1 MRMVL
6 VVLAAL
12 SVWSASRLAAVHAE
26 PRYAVL
32 VFTKTAGYVHASIP
46 AGVAAVK
53 NLGQRSGF
61 DVDATADA
69 AAFRDDNLEK
79 YAVVV
84 FLSTTGDV
92 LDDAQQAAFER
103 YVRAGG
109 GFVGIHSASD
119 TEYEWPWYGRLV
131 GAYFASHPKGT
142 PTATVRIVDAK
153 HPSTSGLPAEWE
165 RTDEWY
171 DFKAH
176 PEGVRVLAKLDEST
190 YSGGKM
196 GADHPVAWCHEM
208 DGGRA
213 FYTAMGHTEESYSD
227 PRFLAHVLG
236 GIEYAAARPQAS
248 R

>member
-1 MRMVL
+1 MRIAL
-6 VVLAAL
+6 PALALLTAATCTAT
-12 SVWSASRLAAVHAE
+12 SAAE
-26 PRYAVL
+26 QHYSLL
-32 VFTKTAGYVHASIP
+32 VFTRTAGYVHASIP
-46 AGVAAVK
+46 AGVAALK
-53 NLGQRSGF
+53 SLGARSGF

-69 AAFRDDNLEK
+69 AAFRDDNLK
-79 YAVVV
+79 RYAAVV

-103 YVRAGG
+103 YVRGGG

-142 PTATVRIVDAK
+142 PTATVRIVDAD
-153 HPSTSGLPAEWE
+153 HPSTAGLPAAWE

-171 DFKAH
+171 DWKAL
-176 PEGVRVLAKLDEST
+176 PQGVRILAKVDEST

-196 GADHPVAWCHEM
+196 GADHPVAWCHDF

-227 PRFLAHVLG
+227 PRFLDHVLG
-236 GIEYAAARPQAS
+236 GIRYAVRAGTPR
-248 R
+248 

>member
-1 MRMVL
+1 MITSLSLALLAVGFLPAPTPSPPRAPFT
-6 VVLAAL
+6 VLA
-12 SVWSASRLAAVHAE
+12 
-26 PRYAVL
+26 
-32 VFTKTAGYVHASIP
+32 FTKTAGFVHESIP
-46 AGVAAVK
+46 AGVAALK

-69 AAFRDDNLEK
+69 GAFSDDNLK
-79 YAVVV
+79 RYAAVV

-103 YVRAGG
+103 YVRGGG

-119 TEYEWPWYGRLV
+119 TEYDWPWYGRLV

-142 PTATVRIVDAK
+142 PTATVRVVDRD
-153 HPSTSGLPAEWE
+153 HPATSGLPTAWE

-171 DFKAH
+171 DFKAL
-176 PEGVRVLAKLDEST
+176 PQGVRVLAKVDEST

-196 GADHPVAWCHEM
+196 GADHPVTWCHEF

-213 FYTAMGHTEESYSD
+213 FYTAMGHTTESYSD
-227 PRFLAHVLG
+227 PRFLDHVLG
-236 GIEYAAARPQAS
+236 GIRYAVRAPAAR
-248 R
+248 

>member
-1 MRMVL
+1 MRIAIPA
-6 VVLAAL
+6 LALLTAAG
-12 SVWSASRLAAVHAE
+12 SCGETSRAAEKHF
-26 PRYAVL
+26 AVL

-46 AGVAAVK
+46 AGVAALK
-53 NLGQRSGF
+53 SLGARSGF

-69 AAFRDDNLEK
+69 AAFRDDSLK
-79 YAVVV
+79 RYAAVV

-103 YVRAGG
+103 YVRGGG

-142 PTATVRIVDAK
+142 PTATVRIVDAD
-153 HPSTSGLPAEWE
+153 HPSTAGLPAAWE

-171 DFKAH
+171 DWKAL
-176 PEGVRVLAKLDEST
+176 PQGVRVLARVDEST

-196 GADHPVAWCHEM
+196 GPDHPVAWCHDF

-213 FYTAMGHTEESYSD
+213 FYTAMGHTDESYSD
-227 PRFLAHVLG
+227 PLFLGHVLG
-236 GIEYAAARPQAS
+236 GIRYAVRDGTP

>member
-6 VVLAAL
+6 SVAAL
-12 SVWSASRLAAVHAE
+12 SIALASVPSVGPGE
-26 PRYAVL
+26 SRYSLL

-46 AGVAAVK
+46 AGVAALK
-53 NLGQRSGF
+53 TLGERSGF

-69 AAFRDDNLEK
+69 AAFRDDNLK
-79 YAVVV
+79 RYAAVV

-92 LDDAQQAAFER
+92 LDDAQQAALER

-142 PTATVRIVDAK
+142 PTAIVRIVDAG
-153 HPSTSGLPAEWE
+153 HPSTSGLPAAWE

-171 DFKAH
+171 DWKAL
-176 PEGVRVLAKLDEST
+176 PQGVRILAKVDEST

-196 GADHPVAWCHEM
+196 GADHPVAWCHDY

-213 FYTAMGHTEESYSD
+213 FYTAMGHTAESYAD
-227 PRFLAHVLG
+227 PLFLDHLLG
-236 GIEYAAARPQAS
+236 GIRWTVRAETPR
-248 R
+248 